1 MFSEEQRQKFKT
13 FIESCIDNRLYELVN
28 EFTHTKDYQDFTNEA
43 HDIVV
48 ELQKT
53 LSKESVLLVVK
64 YGDLH
69 SGIATLEYD
78 FLYRQA
84 VSDCWMLVNSCNNKE
99 GGNQI

>member
-1 MFSEEQRQKFKT
+1 MVSEEQKEKFKT
-13 FIESCIDNRLYELVN
+13 FIESCIDNRLYELIE
-28 EFTHTKDYQDFTNEA
+28 EFSHTKDYTDFTNEA
-43 HDIVV
+43 HEIVV
-48 ELQKT
+48 ELEKT
-53 LSKESVLLVVK
+53 LSKESMSLVMD

-84 VSDCWMLVNSCNNKE
+84 ISDCWMLVNPCNKE

>member
-1 MFSEEQRQKFKT
+1 MVSEEQKEKFKT
-13 FIESCIDNRLYELVN
+13 FIESCIDNRLYELIE
-28 EFTHTKDYQDFTNEA
+28 EFSRTKEYKDFEDETHNVFT
-43 HDIVV
+43 

-78 FLYRQA
+78 YLYRQGA
-84 VSDCWMLVNSCNNKE
+84 RDCWTRINSCDKE
-99 GGNQI
+99 GVNQI